1 MKFGYS
7 VKTTEKCFSVVLLI
21 LRKVM
26 LIAFDEEERIPHL
39 VLGVLC
45 LTRQKNSRFSV
56 IVVAAAKLA
65 LPKIFTGAFARP
77 GTGMD
82 FGLAFV
88 TPWPQTVNLACKH
101 NVVGAREY

>member
-1 MKFGYS
+1 M
-7 VKTTEKCFSVVLLI
+7 LLCSTANTAQGNANCVRRRRTHCSSCVGCPVSYKAE
-21 LRKVM
+21 L
-26 LIAFDEEERIPHL
+26 
-39 VLGVLC
+39 
-45 LTRQKNSRFSV
+45 KNSRFSV